1 MELKNINIIIER
13 TYFRIDIVYGGIDIN
28 TSFKINRDKDLV
40 YLTIPAFEE
49 TGLVKH
55 CFTTRQGG
63 VSQGIYNNLNTS
75 LIKEDLRENVLENLK
90 RVCSAV
96 GIDFQKLVFSD
107 QVHGDE
113 IRIVTEKDLGKGITQ
128 DSDIKMVD
136 ALITNVPGVPMI
148 TFYADCVPVFI
159 LDPVNKAIG
168 LAHSGWKGTTLKI
181 AVRTIEKMQQAYG
194 TKPQDCLV
202 GIGPSIEM
210 KCFEIKEDA
219 AVLFQQGFDYWEKFL
234 IKKDEEHYTA
244 DLWLA
249 VKLMLMEAGVQEQN
263 ITTSGLCTYC
273 NEELFFSHRRD
284 KGRTGSLSAIME
296 LK

>member
-1 MELKNINIIIER
+1 MILK
-13 TYFRIDIVYGGIDIN
+13 YYYGGININ
-28 TSFKINRDKDLV
+28 NKFEIHNKNSLK
-40 YLTIPAFEE
+40 YLTIPAFDS
-49 TGLVKH
+49 TGMVKH

-75 LIKEDLRENVLENLK
+75 LIKNDKRENVLENLE
-90 RVCSAV
+90 RVCSAIEV
-96 GIDFQKLVFSD
+96 DCNKLVFSQ
-107 QVHGDE
+107 QVHGDT
-113 IRIVTEKDLGKGITQ
+113 IRVVTEADIGKGITIK
-128 DSDIKMVD
+128 SDIEEVD

-159 LDPVNKAIG
+159 LDPVKKAVG

-181 AVRTIEKMQQAYG
+181 AVKTIQKMSEVYG
-194 TKPQDCLV
+194 TNPKDCLV

-219 AVLFQQGFDYWEKFL
+219 AALFKQSFYNWEEFMK
-234 IKKDEEHYTA
+234 KKDEEHYSA

-249 VKLMLMEAGVQEQN
+249 IKLMLRSIGVQEKN
-263 ITTSGLCTYC
+263 ITTSGLCTCC

-284 KGRTGSLSAIME
+284 KGATGSLSSIIE
-296 LK
+296 IR

>member
-1 MELKNINIIIER
+1 MH
-13 TYFRIDIVYGGIDIN
+13 DYGGININ
-28 TSFKINRDKDLV
+28 KEFVIHHKNNLI
-40 YLTIPAFEE
+40 YLTVPAFDE

-75 LIKEDLRENVLENLK
+75 LIKSDTRENVLENLK
-90 RVCSAV
+90 RVCGAIE
-96 GIDFQKLVFSD
+96 IDYTKLVFSD
-107 QVHGDE
+107 QVHGDT
-113 IRIVTEKDLGKGITQ
+113 IRIITETDSGKGITKQ
-128 DSDIKMVD
+128 SDIKNVD

-159 LDPVNKAIG
+159 LDPVQKAVG

-181 AVRTIEKMQQAYG
+181 AVKTIEKMQEAYG
-194 TKPQDCLV
+194 TRPEDCLI

-219 AVLFQQGFDYWEKFL
+219 ATLFKQGFDNWEMFMK
-234 IKKDEEHYTA
+234 KKDEEHYTA

-249 VKLMLMEAGVQEQN
+249 VKLMLMEQGVQEKN
-263 ITTSGLCTYC
+263 ITISGLCTC
-273 NEELFFSHRRD
+273 CHEDLFFSHRRD
-284 KGRTGSLSAIME
+284 KGKTGSLSAIIE

>member
-1 MELKNINIIIER
+1 MH
-13 TYFRIDIVYGGIDIN
+13 YYGGININ
-28 TSFKINRDKDLV
+28 KEFAIHHKNNLI
-40 YLTIPAFEE
+40 YLTVPAFDE

-75 LIKEDLRENVLENLK
+75 LIKSDTRENVLENLK
-90 RVCSAV
+90 RVCEAIK
-96 GIDFQKLVFSD
+96 IDYTKLVFSD
-107 QVHGDE
+107 QVHGDT
-113 IRIVTEKDLGKGITQ
+113 IGIITETDSGKGITKQ
-128 DSDIKMVD
+128 SDIKNVD
-136 ALITNVPGVPMI
+136 ALITNVPGVPII

-159 LDPVNKAIG
+159 LDPVQKAVG

-181 AVRTIEKMQQAYG
+181 AAKTIEKMQEAYG
-194 TKPQDCLV
+194 TKPEDCLI

-219 AVLFQQGFDYWEKFL
+219 ATLFKQGFDNWELFMK
-234 IKKDEEHYTA
+234 KKDEEHYTA

-249 VKLMLMEAGVQEQN
+249 VKLMLMKQGVQEKN
-263 ITTSGLCTYC
+263 ITISGLCTC
-273 NEELFFSHRRD
+273 CHEDLFFSHRRD
-284 KGRTGSLSAIME
+284 KGKTGSLSAIIE